1 MGFIKHVL
9 SFAAGELSPWL
20 DGRTDLD
27 KYGAGCRSLLN
38 FIALPQGAIQKRP
51 GMEYLGSMDP
61 AATAGRLVEFQ
72 VSTTEAAML
81 VIGGGELAVYADG
94 VPALDGG
101 VPIVLAVPW
110 SDADLELLRWKQIN
124 SVCYFVHPDHAPRR
138 LTRYAADDWEMVEVD
153 FSLSPALLPENI
165 NEAHTVSTV
174 FTTGGTPAAWSASSV
189 SYAAGVRV
197 THSGKTWVCMKA
209 HVSGA
214 AKAPGSGTATYTENV
229 IVAGRVTQT
238 VTKPLWVEGFADTS
252 AVVGQ
257 IIDLTASLDT
267 WQAGH
272 VGAVFEIS
280 KKRESGSYEVDLRAS
295 GTGPLYSNTLVIQGG
310 WTLETFGTWQG
321 AWYLERSLD
330 RGATWEEIR
339 KWKSDGER
347 NISAEGEEE
356 KRVLMRIKWD
366 RDGLTGTLTKPL
378 AVLAS
383 TDPLIRGLVRITA
396 VTNARAATAEVL
408 APVEKTTTYNW
419 AESAW
424 NEVQGYPR
432 TVELHQA
439 RLVMASTTLKPHT
452 VWGSAVD
459 DYEKFYPGTD
469 ADEGYRHTVAIG
481 ERDPIL
487 WLVSERF
494 LLIGT
499 GAGEWIMHGE
509 DEEKAITPEFGVAK
523 RHSSYGA
530 HNGGVPACFADS
542 VSLFVQRGGTRVR
555 EFSYRFE
562 ADRYEAANLNLLAD
576 HLFTAPVDDIA
587 VQRMPWQV
595 VWFVSGGKLYGLT
608 FERAQNVAA
617 WHRHETAGDILSVA
631 TIRAT
636 GTEDEVWFLVD
647 RGQGAIFIERFRP
660 GHMDALPDD
669 GWWQD
674 SAVALPYP
682 HDLGDAAHLD
692 GLEITGHANGENFGP
707 VELAG
712 TGWPFLSAVAMAWS
726 YDPVNPDAPQLLI
739 YNFFRLMGTRNG
751 KPWFQRIDEENDFIQ
766 WVTADGDPRW
776 ISFVAG
782 DEWAESREDTFFP
795 QDATAWDALP
805 ANIAALPPS
814 APSLGYLRHV
824 QNFGKELMAPPPVWG
839 PLRISGVTVPD
850 LSNIELV
857 PIAEDQSTGAG
868 LYYTGENTTHSV
880 TLRVTT
886 LGGGQ
891 WRMAVRTL
899 SPSAQIAEFRSN
911 DEMADP
917 MQATGWF
924 LHSGSATGLPVLTA
938 PGLPGSTTLVAG
950 LPYSAEVQPM
960 TPEIPLANGSSRS
973 RELRVHRLALSLRD
987 SRGGKMGDGADSLD
1001 PLEVG
1006 TITATFTGETEREFN
1021 GGHGV
1026 PGDVLVVSDDPFPF
1040 AIRTLALKLQA
1051 FGDAD

>member
-110 SDADLELLRWKQIN
+110 SDADLEMLRWKQIN

-174 FTTGGTPAAWSASSV
+174 FTTGGTPSAWSSSSV
-189 SYAAGVRV
+189 SYAAGARV
-197 THSGKTWVCMKA
+197 TQSGKTWVCMKA
-209 HVSGA
+209 HVSSA
-214 AKAPGSGTATYTENV
+214 TKEPGTGTATYTESV

-272 VGAVFEIS
+272 VGSVFEIS

-295 GTGPLYSNTLVIQGG
+295 GSGPLYSNTLVIQGG

-321 AWYLERSLD
+321 AWYLERSSD

-366 RDGLTGTLTKPL
+366 RDGLSGTLTKPL

-383 TDPLIRGLVRITA
+383 SDPLIRGLVRITA

-408 APVEKTTTYNW
+408 SPVEKTTTYNW

-439 RLVMASTTLKPHT
+439 RLVMASSTLKPHT

-674 SAVALPYP
+674 SAVAVASPAFDVSTAP
-682 HDLGDAAHLD
+682 H
-692 GLEITGHANGENFGP
+692 
-707 VELAG
+707 LAG
-712 TGWPFLSAVAMAWS
+712 LDATGFFSGVAYGPAEVSGADWPFISAMMASGMTLIGSSFGSIMNPNGRYFRQGLRSGKEWYSKETGDPDLDFLQWISEGSGRWVLYVNGQEWFESPDNVATPDLVTTWEAVNGTGSPVFAPETFSPLVTRAALVSGVLTPEIAGISVPYTGLS
-726 YDPVNPDAPQLLI
+726 
-739 YNFFRLMGTRNG
+739 GG
-751 KPWFQRIDEENDFIQ
+751 KPRYAILNIGPDSNWNIVISWGSGKWRIMVANSTTT
-766 WVTADGDPRW
+766 VTFASWESTDAVDDP
-776 ISFVAG
+776 
-782 DEWAESREDTFFP
+782 
-795 QDATAWDALP
+795 
-805 ANIAALPPS
+805 
-814 APSLGYLRHV
+814 
-824 QNFGKELMAPPPVWG
+824 
-839 PLRISGVTVPD
+839 
-850 LSNIELV
+850 
-857 PIAEDQSTGAG
+857 
-868 LYYTGENTTHSV
+868 
-880 TLRVTT
+880 TLVTT
-886 LGGGQ
+886 
-891 WRMAVRTL
+891 WSVV
-899 SPSAQIAEFRSN
+899 
-911 DEMADP
+911 
-917 MQATGWF
+917 
-924 LHSGSATGLPVLTA
+924 SGATGLPVVSY
-938 PGLPGSTTLVAG
+938 PPVIGEEELVIG
-950 LPYSAEVQPM
+950 LPYLSEVQPM

-1006 TITATFTGETEREFN
+1006 SSTATFTGETEREFN